1 MDGSKQKQMSSRVRM
16 RGWVEV
22 GVIYAIRGTEYLTEG
37 VLRTGGAHSGGLVV
51 VIRDEGVDKTVK
63 TETCRDPGSAWD
75 RGTVRWAAVL
85 DPRPTPRPDIAQN
98 TGIVVHTVEPAV
110 TITRRIR
117 CALGRRDSILH
128 AHVKGKTASAE

>member
-1 MDGSKQKQMSSRVRM
+1 MRSSSVRI

-22 GVIYAIRGTEYLTEG
+22 SVIYGIRGTEYLTKG
-37 VLRTGGAHSGGLVV
+37 DLRAGGAHAGGLVF
-51 VIRDEGVDKTVK
+51 VIRDEGVDKTVQ
-63 TETCRDPGSAWD
+63 TETCRAPGRARD

-85 DPRPTPRPDIAQN
+85 DSRPTPRTGIAQN
-98 TGIVVHTVEPAV
+98 TRIVVHTVEPAV